1 MDITSKI
8 KQELIVVLEKLG
20 INNEVNFVVEIPKDS
35 TNGDYAT
42 NVAMQL
48 TRILRKNPRM
58 IATDIVNTFDTEK
71 CDIERIEIAGPG
83 FINFF
88 VKSTSFSPLI
98 KHVLEKE
105 DDYGKQTY
113 GQGKKY
119 DVEFV
124 SANPTGDLHLGHAWQ
139 AALGDSICNLLEA
152 VGYDVTREYY
162 VNDAGVQILKLSQSI
177 FARYQQ
183 ELGLDVKFP
192 EDGYHGRDIIAFAK
206 QLKETYGDTLLDKP
220 LTYFREIGIEH
231 ELNKIRKDLDYFRV
245 KFDVYSHEVMLYEK
259 GWVDQVIPALREK
272 GYIYEQDDAIWFRTT
287 DFEDD
292 KDRVVK
298 KSDGNYTYFLP
309 DIAYHKYKLER
320 GFDYLV
326 NILGADHHGYIKRM
340 EAAICALGYQKDQ
353 IQYVIHQMVK
363 LIKDGEELK
372 LSKRTGKAYTLRDLC
387 DEIGVN
393 ATRFQFASK
402 NPGSHMELDID
413 LAVKQ
418 SNENPVYYIQYAHA
432 RCCSIME
439 SYGKLEVSDDTSGSL
454 LTNPKEIDLLKHI
467 GEFEKVVLDAA
478 LNKAP
483 FKITNYLYTL
493 ASLFHTFYNEC
504 KVIDKDNMD
513 LTSQRVVLA
522 KMTRITIKNGL
533 KLIGVEA
540 LNKM

>member
-1 MDITSKI
+1 MNIANKI
-8 KQELIVVLEKLG
+8 KQELNLVLAKLN
-20 INNEVNFVVEIPKDS
+20 ITEEIAYVVEIPKDN
-35 TNGDYAT
+35 TKGDFAT
-42 NVAMQL
+42 NLAMQL

-58 IATDIVNTFDTEK
+58 IAQEIVDTFDCDACDVEK
-71 CDIERIEIAGPG
+71 IEIAGPG

-88 VKSTSFSPLI
+88 VKATSFSPLI
-98 KHVLEKE
+98 KHVLSSK
-105 DDYGKQTY
+105 DNYGHQNY

-119 DVEFV
+119 NVEFV

-139 AALGDSICNLLEA
+139 AALGDCICNLLDC

-183 ELGLDVKFP
+183 ALGLDVKFP
-192 EDGYHGRDIIAFAK
+192 EDGYHGRDIIAFAEK
-206 QLKETYGDTLLDKP
+206 LKEQYGDTLLDKP

-231 ELNKIRKDLDYFRV
+231 ELEKIIKDLDYFRV
-245 KFDVYSHEVMLYEK
+245 HFDVYSHEVMLYEK
-259 GWVDQVIPALREK
+259 GWVDQVIPALDEK
-272 GYIYEQDDAIWFRTT
+272 GYIFEDQGAIWFKTT
-287 DFEDD
+287 QFGDD

-353 IQYVIHQMVK
+353 IQIIIHQMVK

-372 LSKRTGKAYTLRDLC
+372 LSKRTGKAYTLKDLC

-393 ATRFQFASK
+393 ATRYQFACK
-402 NPGSHMELDID
+402 NPGSHMEIDID

-432 RCCSIME
+432 RCCSIQQA
-439 SYGKLEVSDDTSGSL
+439 YEVLNIEDDLNGDL
-454 LTNPKEIDLLKHI
+454 LTNPKEVDLLKHI
-467 GEFEKVVLDAA
+467 GTFEQVLLDAA

-483 FKITNYLYTL
+483 YKVTNYLYTL
-493 ASLFHTFYNEC
+493 ASLFNTFYNEC
-504 KVIDKDNMD
+504 KVIDKDNIK
-513 LTSQRVVLA
+513 LTAQRVVLA

-533 KLIGVEA
+533 KLIGIEA

>member
-1 MDITSKI
+1 
-8 KQELIVVLEKLG
+8 
-20 INNEVNFVVEIPKDS
+20 
-35 TNGDYAT
+35 
-42 NVAMQL
+42 
-48 TRILRKNPRM
+48 
-58 IATDIVNTFDTEK
+58 
-71 CDIERIEIAGPG
+71 
-83 FINFF
+83 
-88 VKSTSFSPLI
+88 
-98 KHVLEKE
+98 
-105 DDYGKQTY
+105 
-113 GQGKKY
+113 
-119 DVEFV
+119 
-124 SANPTGDLHLGHAWQ
+124 
-139 AALGDSICNLLEA
+139 
-152 VGYDVTREYY
+152 
-162 VNDAGVQILKLSQSI
+162 
-177 FARYQQ
+177 
-183 ELGLDVKFP
+183 
-192 EDGYHGRDIIAFAK
+192 
-206 QLKETYGDTLLDKP
+206 
-220 LTYFREIGIEH
+220 
-231 ELNKIRKDLDYFRV
+231 
-245 KFDVYSHEVMLYEK
+245 
-259 GWVDQVIPALREK
+259 
-272 GYIYEQDDAIWFRTT
+272 
-287 DFEDD
+287 
-292 KDRVVK
+292 
-298 KSDGNYTYFLP
+298 
-309 DIAYHKYKLER
+309 
-320 GFDYLV
+320 
-326 NILGADHHGYIKRM
+326 M

-454 LTNPKEIDLLKHI
+454 LTNPKEVDLLKHI
-467 GEFEKVVLDAA
+467 GAFEKVVLDAA

-504 KVIDKDNMD
+504 KVIDKENLE
-513 LTSQRVVLA
+513 LTAQRVVLA